1 MVEQANSK
9 LKLKLGNLLIA
20 SKFSSVEKIE
30 HAASFAK
37 LGGIPLGKALSF
49 LEYVSA
55 QKIEDVLNAQQLAL
69 ESSISHEEA
78 IFVLQTANRFDLRF
92 AQALEICFI
101 KPEDNYST
109 KFGSLLKM
117 QGISPSKINI
127 ALRIAKRSGKQI
139 GQVAIQI
146 GAISKERNNYT
157 LKIQKTLRSLDA
169 PLLEPSLNQ
178 KSSICRI
185 GELLTKA
192 GCINEKMLDKALDEK
207 DFAGQRLGTYL
218 LNQNLINDSLLHLA
232 LSLQNLV
239 RSGHLNIQSAI
250 QSLCCFA
257 LDQSQMTIGQFLTI
271 CNYYD
276 LSDEE
281 KLISMLDQN
290 SSLYKE
296 ILKAL
301 TSSEMAEYCDSG
313 MLLKLACRNLDVM
326 RLLLHLL
333 RPEEQNLIDSAIV
346 FYSLAKDKKMTM
358 SQALINCM
366 VRKSQAPNKDS
377 IAA

>member
-1 MVEQANSK
+1 MVEQANS
-9 LKLKLGNLLIA
+9 KLKLGNLLIA
-20 SKFSSVEKIE
+20 SKFSSFEKIE
-30 HAASFAK
+30 QAAQFAK
-37 LGGIPLGKALSF
+37 LAGIPLGKGLCF

-55 QKIEDVLNAQQLAL
+55 QKIEDVLNAQRLL
-69 ESSISHEEA
+69 VESTISLEEA
-78 IFVLQTANRFDLRF
+78 IFVLQTADRFDLRF
-92 AQALEICFI
+92 AQALEICYT
-101 KPEDNYST
+101 KPEDKHST
-109 KFGSLLKM
+109 RFGYLLKI
-117 QGISPSKINI
+117 QGISPSKINM
-127 ALRIAKRSGKQI
+127 ALRISKKSGKQI
-139 GQVAIQI
+139 GQVALQI
-146 GAISKERNNYT
+146 GAISKERNDYT

-169 PLLEPSLNQ
+169 PLLEPCVNQ
-178 KSSICRI
+178 KNSICRI
-185 GELLTKA
+185 GELLTSA

-207 DFAGQRLGTYL
+207 DFAGHRLGTYL

-239 RSGHLNIQSAI
+239 RSGLLNIQSAVR
-250 QSLCCFA
+250 SLRCFA

-313 MLLKLACRNLDVM
+313 MLLKLAGRNLDVM

-333 RPEEQNLIDSAIV
+333 RPEDQNLIDSAIV

-366 VRKSQAPNKDS
+366 VRKSQASNKALS
-377 IAA
+377 AA